1 MRDSDKTKKEL
12 IAEIQALKARL
23 DEKGGPGDCAAHLHS
38 MGICPCGVFDAA
50 LDAMFLIDREG
61 NYLDVN
67 RAGCEMFG
75 YSKEEILGGNIRLL
89 LFPEEVEK
97 AFEDGK
103 KVLKDGTYFP
113 GYRMRKKDGGEI
125 WVGMSVVPL
134 NIGGKDCLL
143 GVKRDVTAERTTSIA
158 LWREKDLAQKY
169 LDVAGVVIVVINA
182 DQKVSLINR
191 RGSEVIGCAEKDIV
205 GVNWFDNFV
214 HEKDREGAR
223 SAFRDLIGGN
233 GVHAGYYESRVVAGD
248 GRVRTMAWRN
258 TVLKDENGKICAT
271 LSSGEDI
278 TERILSEEALLKARE
293 DLEARVAERTGELE
307 RANSALETEI
317 SEREKAESV
326 LRSMLEGT
334 SSVLGSEFLRSL
346 VRTLATTLDF
356 HYAFVGELSG
366 GGGSVR
372 TLALWANGQFAPDF
386 EYGLK
391 DTPCEQ
397 VIGKETCVYPEGVA
411 KLFPRDRLLA
421 EMGVESYI
429 GVPLFDAA
437 KKPIGILVGLDDKP
451 MDESKVKP
459 VFSVFAQR
467 ASLEMARKKAED
479 ERRKSEEM
487 LKAFVDN
494 ATAVIFMKDS
504 EGRFVLMNRWYE
516 KTFGVKSE
524 DLIGRT
530 DRDIFPKEIADGLRE
545 NDRKVI
551 EGGVPVTLEES
562 VVEPDGVE
570 HTYITVKFPIPGFPG
585 SICGIATDI
594 TDRKLVEERLR
605 ESERKFRDLTENIP
619 MGVSI
624 TAEDGTV
631 LEANPALWKIFGCG
645 SREEFL
651 GHKIQ
656 DFYVDQDERQRF
668 VELVKEH
675 GLVKDVEVR
684 VKRKDSTEFSGALTA
699 LSQVKDGK
707 MQMVSI
713 FQDITE
719 RKKTEAELLKA
730 QKLESIGALAGG
742 IAHDFNNILLGVLG
756 NVTIAKN
763 YLAEGDKVF
772 SLLTE
777 VEKAAERAK
786 NLTRQLLTFSKGG
799 EPVKE
804 VAPIAAL
811 VKDSAAMVLRDSEV
825 VSTFDIPPDIWMVEM
840 DEGQMSQVINNIV
853 LNAEQAT
860 GGKGAI
866 EISVKNAVVTP
877 ADGLPSASGDFV
889 LITVKD
895 SGPGIPKKYI
905 NRVFDPFFTT
915 KQKASGLGLAVSYS
929 IVRKHN
935 GFIQVSSAE
944 GKGTVFEVYLPASC
958 KKADSAREAGMTV
971 SAKATGT
978 VLVMDDE
985 DIVRDVSGEM
995 LALLGCKA
1003 VFANDGEEAVEL
1015 YRKALKEGRPFTAVI
1030 LDLTIP
1036 GGMGGV
1042 ETVKRLRDIDPDV
1055 RAIVSSG
1062 YSKDPIMADF
1072 RKYGFSGV
1080 IAKPYRV
1087 NDFSKAVK
1095 AVIEEEA
1102 GA

>member
-12 IAEIQALKARL
+12 IAEIQALRARL
-23 DEKGGPGDCAAHLHS
+23 DEKGGSEDCATHLHS
-38 MGICPCGVFDAA
+38 MGVCPCGVFDTA
-50 LDAMFLIDREG
+50 LEAMFLIDREG

-67 RAGCEMFG
+67 QAGCEMFG
-75 YSKEEILGGNIRLL
+75 YSKEEILGSNIRLL

-103 KVLKDGTYFP
+103 KILKDGTYFP

-134 NIGGKDCLL
+134 NIGGKECLL

-169 LDVAGVVIVVINA
+169 LDVAGVVIAVINA

-191 RGSEVIGCAEKDIV
+191 LGCEVIGCAEEEIV

-233 GVHAGYYESRVVAGD
+233 GVHVGYYESRVVTGD

-356 HYAFVGELSG
+356 RYAFVGELSG
-366 GGGSVR
+366 GGEKLR
-372 TLALWANGQFAPDF
+372 TLALWANGQLAPDF

-411 KLFPRDRLLA
+411 KFFPKDRLLT
-421 EMGVESYI
+421 EMGVESYV
-429 GVPLFDAA
+429 GVPLFDAE
-437 KKPIGILVGLDDKP
+437 KEPIGILVGLDDKP
-451 MDESKVKP
+451 MDESEVKP

-516 KTFGVKSE
+516 KTFGIKSE

-530 DRDIFPKEIADGLRE
+530 DHEIFDKETADCLRE

-562 VVEPDGVE
+562 VVEPDGVD

-656 DFYVDQDERQRF
+656 DFYVDTDDRQRF

-707 MQMVSI
+707 MQLVSI

-763 YLAEGDKVF
+763 YVAEGDKVF
-772 SLLTE
+772 SLLTD

-799 EPVKE
+799 EPVRE

-853 LNAEQAT
+853 LNAEQAME
-860 GGKGAI
+860 GKGAI
-866 EISVKNAVVTP
+866 EISVKNAVVKP
-877 ADGLPSASGDFV
+877 ADGLPSAAGDFV

-895 SGPGIPKKYI
+895 TGPGIPKKYI

-944 GKGTVFEVYLPASC
+944 GKGTIFEVYLPAAG

-971 SAKATGT
+971 SAKAAGT

-1015 YRKALKEGRPFTAVI
+1015 YRKALKEGRPIAAVI
-1030 LDLTIP
+1030 LDLTVP

-1095 AVIEEEA
+1095 AVLE
-1102 GA
+1102 G